1 MNIHPV
7 VIVASVCWGGKG
19 FSSQELASYRCY
31 MHVSVCMHT
40 CMTLRLCRMY
50 STELSLH
57 YIIIINIIVCFL
69 YKVRLFID
77 ITSWTCPFR
86 LSPPQL
92 LEPCDDPLPSP
103 SDTDRKDTHKK
114 VLMQLQSIFGH
125 LMNGKLQFHIPK
137 GFWRDFR

>member
-1 MNIHPV
+1 MASLVGEEKVSIHTH
-7 VIVASVCWGGKG
+7 K
-19 FSSQELASYRCY
+19 LASYRCTECVH
-31 MHVSVCMHT
+31 MHVSYAYNIRSMHIT
-40 CMTLRLCRMY
+40 TL
-50 STELSLH
+50 LSKTIYRH
-57 YIIIINIIVCFL
+57 YIMDVYFL
-69 YKVRLFID
+69 L
-77 ITSWTCPFR
+77 R